1 VAGVD
6 DEGWGE
12 EGVADVGAGTAAVE
26 GVLAE
31 GLRAVG
37 GVGQGVGVCR
47 GWLGL
52 EGCWGWGEVRCGRG
66 VGGHGEVFYG
76 MARWGLEELVWFC
89 DEFFPKEIYTQM

>member
-31 GLRAVG
+31 GLRAVEVIRLG
-37 GVGQGVGVCR
+37 GMLEIGRITVWER
-47 GWLGL
+47 GW
-52 EGCWGWGEVRCGRG
+52 WTW
-66 VGGHGEVFYG
+66 
-76 MARWGLEELVWFC
+76 
-89 DEFFPKEIYTQM
+89 